1 MPHFF
6 SIATGRLITVQA
18 RVVRKTNFPTAHA
31 VKIKCRSEEALYPRE
46 FSDSLVFT
54 SDKGEAIHYQR
65 WRESRFDKTAV
76 AVGLD
81 GVQPHDLRR
90 ILTTHYECVW
100 TVRRIKNWL
109 RFE

>member
-1 MPHFF
+1 MQG
-6 SIATGRLITVQA
+6 SVA
-18 RVVRKTNFPTAHA
+18 RKTTFPTAHA
-31 VKIKCRSEEALYPRE
+31 VKIKGCSEEVLYRCK

-54 SDKGEAIHYQR
+54 NAKGKAIDYQR

-90 ILTTHYECVW
+90 IRTTHYECVR
-100 TVRRIKNWL
+100 TMSRIKDWS

>member
-6 SIATGRLITVQA
+6 SIATGGRITVQA
-18 RVVRKTNFPTAHA
+18 RVARKTNFPTAHA
-31 VKIKCRSEEALYPRE
+31 VKIKGCSEEVLYRCK

-54 SDKGEAIHYQR
+54 DGKGKAIDYQR

-90 ILTTHYECVW
+90 ILTTHYECVR
-100 TVRRIKNWL
+100 TMSRIKDWS